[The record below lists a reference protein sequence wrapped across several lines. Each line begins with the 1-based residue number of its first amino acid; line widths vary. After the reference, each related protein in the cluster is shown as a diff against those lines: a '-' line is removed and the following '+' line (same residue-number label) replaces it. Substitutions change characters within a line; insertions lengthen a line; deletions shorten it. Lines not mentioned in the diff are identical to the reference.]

1 MNSRWVIQKLTS
13 HLPSCLSTVL
23 SPSKILIRQSPSYQV
38 STFLLNHV
46 DMSLLLSICG
56 REGWFPH
63 LGPCLHASIIKNVE
77 FFEPVDADI
86 HRNAL
91 VVWNSL
97 LSLYVKC
104 GKLVYALKLFDEM
117 PMRDVISQN
126 IVFYGFLRNRET
138 ESGFLLLK
146 RMLRSGGFDQAT
158 LTIVLSVCD
167 TPEFCLVTKMIH
179 ALAILSGYDK
189 EISVGNKLIT
199 SYFKC
204 GSSVSGRG
212 FFDEMAHRNVITW
225 TAVISG
231 LIENEL
237 HEDGLR
243 LFSLMRRGL
252 VHPNSVTYLSAL
264 AACSGSQRIVE
275 GQQIHALLWK
285 FGIES
290 ELCIESAL
298 MDMYSKCG
306 SIEDA
311 WKIFESTEE
320 VDEVSMTVIL
330 VGLAQNGL
338 EEEAIQFFI
347 RMLQAGV
354 EIDANV
360 VSAVLGVSFIDNSL
374 GLGKQLH
381 SLVIKRKFSGNTF
394 VNNGLI
400 NMYSKCGDLTDS
412 QTIFRRM
419 PKKNYVSWNSM
430 IAAFAR
436 HGHGLAA
443 LKLYEE
449 MTTLEVKPTDVTF
462 LSLLHACSH
471 VGLIDKGRE
480 LLNEMKEVH
489 GIEPRTEHY
498 TCIIDMLGRAG
509 LMKEAKSFIDSLP
522 LKPDCKIWQALLG
535 ACSFHGDT
543 EVGEYAA
550 EQLFQTA
557 PDSSAAHILMANIY
571 SSRGKWKE
579 RAKTIKRM
587 KAMGVT
593 KETGIS
599 WIEIEH
605 KTHSFVVED
614 KLHPQAEAI
623 YDVLSE
629 LFPVMVDEGYRPDK
643 RFILCYTGDDR
654 NGTGTNL
661 GKEKVRYTMDC
672 LRVFASVPK
681 ISFFSSTRNST
692 SQRFIPSCR
701 EKSREDPLSS
711 SSPYSI
717 LGVEPSCSSLEL
729 KAAFRAKV
737 KQYHPDVNKEGSN
750 SDIMIRRII
759 QAYEM
764 LTNYSRSEIIEG
776 ECLDPFDH
784 PECEAL
790 DVFVNEVLCVGKRCS
805 YPCFK
810 TASHVFSCDSSGTA
824 RAMSQGHGE
833 DYRVQ
838 SAVNQCPRNCIHYVT
853 PSQRIILEELLDSV
867 VDKPYDCSAESE
879 FLYALIVKAQYE
891 NNRYQ
896 KPKKKQ
902 SESSGKH
909 VDWF

>member
-13 HLPSCLSTVL
+13 HPPLCLSTIL
-23 SPSKILIRQSPSYQV
+23 CPSKLLIRQSQV

-63 LGPCLHASIIKNVE
+63 LGPCLHASIIKNPE

-97 LSLYVKC
+97 LSQYVKC
-104 GKLVYALKLFDEM
+104 GKLVDALQLFDEM

-126 IVFYGFLRNRET
+126 ILFYGFLRNRET
-138 ESGFLLLK
+138 ESGFVLLK
-146 RMLRSGGFDQAT
+146 RMLGSGGFDQAT
-158 LTIVLSVCD
+158 LTIVLSVCV

-179 ALAILSGYDK
+179 ALAVLSGYYDK
-189 EISVGNKLIT
+189 DISVGNKLIT

-204 GSSVSGRG
+204 GCSVSARRV
-212 FFDEMAHRNVITW
+212 FDEMASHRNVITW
-225 TAVISG
+225 TAVVSG

-311 WKIFESTEE
+311 WKIFESTDE

-330 VGLAQNGL
+330 VGLAQNGS

-360 VSAVLGVSFIDNSL
+360 VSAVLGVSFVDNSL

-400 NMYSKCGDLTDS
+400 NMYPKCGDLIDS
-412 QTIFRRM
+412 LTVFRRM
-419 PKKNYVSWNSM
+419 PKRNYVSWNSM

-436 HGHGLAA
+436 HGNGLAA
-443 LKLYEE
+443 LNLYEE
-449 MTTLEVKPTDVTF
+449 MITQDVKPTDVTF

-480 LLNEMKEVH
+480 LLNVMQDVH

-498 TCIIDMLGRAG
+498 ACIIDMFGRAG
-509 LMKEAKSFIDSLP
+509 LLKEAKSFIDSLP
-522 LKPDCKIWQALLG
+522 IKPDYKIWQALLG
-535 ACSFHGDT
+535 ACSFHGET
-543 EVGEYAA
+543 EVGKYAA
-550 EQLFQTA
+550 EQLIQTA

-599 WIEIEH
+599 SIEIEN
-605 KTHSFVVED
+605 KTHSFVVGD
-614 KLHPQAEAI
+614 QLHPQAEAI
-623 YDVLSE
+623 YDVLAE

-643 RFILCYTGDDR
+643 RFILCYTGGDR
-654 NGTGTNL
+654 NGIN
-661 GKEKVRYTMDC
+661 TMEG
-672 LRVFASVPK
+672 LHVFASVPR
-681 ISFFSSTRNST
+681 ISFFSNSRNSK

-717 LGVEPSCSSLEL
+717 LGVEPSCSSSEL

-737 KQYHPDVNKEGSN
+737 KQYHPDVNRERSN

-810 TASHVFSCDSSGTA
+810 TAPQVFSCDTTGTA

-833 DYRVQ
+833 DNRLQ

-867 VDKPYDCSAESE
+867 LGKPYDCSAESE
-879 FLYALIVKAQYE
+879 FLYALIVKAQFE

-902 SESSGKH
+902 PESSGKH

>member
-1 MNSRWVIQKLTS
+1 MNSRWVIQKVSS
-13 HLPSCLSTVL
+13 HLPSCLSTIL
-23 SPSKILIRQSPSYQV
+23 CPSKILIRQSPSYQV

-63 LGPCLHASIIKNVE
+63 LGPSLHASIVKNPE

-97 LSLYVKC
+97 LALYVRR
-104 GKLVYALKLFDEM
+104 GKLSDALKLFDEM
-117 PMRDVISQN
+117 PMTDNISQN
-126 IVFYGFLRNRET
+126 TVFNGFLKNREI
-138 ESGFLLLK
+138 ESGFVLLK
-146 RMLRSGGFDQAT
+146 RMVRSGGFDQAT

-167 TPEFCLVTKMIH
+167 VPEFSLVTKMIH
-179 ALAILSGYDK
+179 GLAVLSGYEK
-189 EISVGNKLIT
+189 EISVGNTLVT

-204 GSSVSGRG
+204 GCSVSGRRV
-212 FFDEMAHRNVITW
+212 FDEMVQRNVITW

-231 LIENEL
+231 LIQNEL

-243 LFSLMRRGL
+243 LFSLMRSGL

-264 AACSGSQRIVE
+264 AACSGSQRIME

-285 FGIES
+285 LGIDS
-290 ELCIESAL
+290 ELCIESVL

-306 SIEDA
+306 GIEEA

-320 VDEVSMTVIL
+320 IDEVSMTVML
-330 VGLAQNGL
+330 VGLAQNGY

-347 RMLQAGV
+347 RMLEAGV

-360 VSAVLGVSFIDNSL
+360 VSAVLGVSFVDNSL
-374 GLGKQLH
+374 SLGKQLH
-381 SLVIKRKFSGNTF
+381 SLVIKRRFSGNTF

-412 QTIFRRM
+412 LSVFRRM
-419 PKKNYVSWNSM
+419 SKRNYVSWNSM

-443 LKLYEE
+443 LELYEE
-449 MTTLEVKPTDVTF
+449 MITLDVKPTDVTF

-480 LLNEMKEVH
+480 LLNMMQDVH
-489 GIEPRTEHY
+489 VIEPRAEHY
-498 TCIIDMLGRAG
+498 ACIVDMLGRAG
-509 LMKEAKSFIDSLP
+509 RLQEAMGFIDSLP
-522 LKPDCKIWQALLG
+522 TKPDCLIWQALLG

-543 EVGEYAA
+543 EVGRYAA
-550 EQLFQTA
+550 EQLFQIA

-571 SSRGKWKE
+571 SSRGNWKE
-579 RAKTIKRM
+579 RAKMIKRM
-587 KAMGVT
+587 KAMGVA
-593 KETGIS
+593 KETGMKVSDLRSDTFSI
-599 WIEIEH
+599 IQR
-605 KTHSFVVED
+605 KA
-614 KLHPQAEAI
+614 KRAQ
-623 YDVLSE
+623 LSH
-629 LFPVMVDEGYRPDK
+629 LV
-643 RFILCYTGDDR
+643 
-654 NGTGTNL
+654 
-661 GKEKVRYTMDC
+661 KERS
-672 LRVFASVPK
+672 RV
-681 ISFFSSTRNST
+681 
-692 SQRFIPSCR
+692 
-701 EKSREDPLSS
+701 DPLSS

-717 LGVEPSCSSLEL
+717 LGVDPSCSSSEL

-737 KQYHPDVNKEGSN
+737 KQYHPDVNREGSS

-764 LTNYSRSEIIEG
+764 LTSYSRSEIIEG

-810 TASHVFSCDSSGTA
+810 TAPQVFSCASTGTA
-824 RAMSQGHGE
+824 RAMSQGNDE

-838 SAVNQCPRNCIHYVT
+838 TAVNQCPRNCIHYVT

-867 VDKPYDCSAESE
+867 LDKPYDCSAEAE
-879 FLYALIVKAQYE
+879 LLYALIVKAQFE

-902 SESSGKH
+902 PESSTKH
-909 VDWF
+909 VDWL